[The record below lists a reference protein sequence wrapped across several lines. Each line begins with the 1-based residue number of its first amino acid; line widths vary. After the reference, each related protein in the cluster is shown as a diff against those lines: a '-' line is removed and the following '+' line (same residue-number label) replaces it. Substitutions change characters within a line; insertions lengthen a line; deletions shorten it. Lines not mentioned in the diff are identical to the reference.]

1 MPTAY
6 VNGYQ
11 PFPFADFSG
20 GINLRDKSDTVGDK
34 EAIDLLNVTFT
45 ERGAIRQ
52 RDGYADLT
60 TADLTN
66 RVDSLAPF
74 YTAGGLK
81 HLIAGCGTR
90 LEALDNAGAVV
101 ASKTG
106 LTGGPYS
113 FARFADPTH
122 EYMYAANGADTL
134 QRWDG
139 SAWAAPTATVNGT
152 AASAMP
158 KAGSIAVTATV
169 PGSTSGTNAANRL
182 IATAYGTQ
190 TAAGPGG
197 TASTP
202 SRVHFSNAGQPE
214 VWETD
219 GAGTPVRGRNFRDLT
234 PGDGEQIMAAVTWR
248 ELVFIFKET
257 KFFVMWGEST
267 AADGTPVFNFREV
280 VNSVGLASKKAVTVG
295 RDGVYF
301 INRRGIYRTNGGDP
315 ELLSDLVS
323 PLWTGDLDVYYQ
335 GLPINLNQ
343 IALARMTWHNEQLF
357 VSVPTGTQVFN
368 DRTLVFD
375 SQHRW
380 WTIYDLPAGA
390 LTVFRRIDQDE
401 VTFGYST
408 GTKRVGSHHIG
419 LRTDRGAAVTSRWRS
434 GWSDYD
440 NPTQK
445 TIRENKAWGS
455 GAAMVSFSTDFNVG
469 LSSSVEALFS
479 FEGTWPLSGTWQ
491 DWIALNGGVWPG
503 GGQINARLL
512 RRAVRGTSF
521 STQFSTSPSSPDWS
535 MHRFVRHMR
544 ETREASV
551 L

>member
-1 MPTAY
+1 MAQAY

-11 PFPFADFSG
+11 PFAFADFYDG
-20 GINLRDKSDTVGDK
+20 LNLRDKADAVGDK

-74 YTAGGLK
+74 YTAAGLK

-234 PGDGEQIMAAVTWR
+234 PGDGEQIM
-248 ELVFIFKET
+248 
-257 KFFVMWGEST
+257 
-267 AADGTPVFNFREV
+267 
-280 VNSVGLASKKAVTVG
+280 
-295 RDGVYF
+295 
-301 INRRGIYRTNGGDP
+301 
-315 ELLSDLVS
+315 
-323 PLWTGDLDVYYQ
+323 
-335 GLPINLNQ
+335 
-343 IALARMTWHNEQLF
+343 
-357 VSVPTGTQVFN
+357 
-368 DRTLVFD
+368 
-375 SQHRW
+375 
-380 WTIYDLPAGA
+380 
-390 LTVFRRIDQDE
+390 
-401 VTFGYST
+401 
-408 GTKRVGSHHIG
+408 
-419 LRTDRGAAVTSRWRS
+419 
-434 GWSDYD
+434 
-440 NPTQK
+440 
-445 TIRENKAWGS
+445 
-455 GAAMVSFSTDFNVG
+455 
-469 LSSSVEALFS
+469 
-479 FEGTWPLSGTWQ
+479 
-491 DWIALNGGVWPG
+491 
-503 GGQINARLL
+503 
-512 RRAVRGTSF
+512 
-521 STQFSTSPSSPDWS
+521 
-535 MHRFVRHMR
+535 
-544 ETREASV
+544 
-551 L
+551 